1 MKIIFPLK
9 CWGPA
14 SLSSSD
20 HVPWTC
26 LLHWNNHLHFT
37 ALKVVF
43 WLGVFLSNGIGN
55 FMKLCARRRLCNR
68 KIISLLVAVQAS
80 TNEPSFPF
88 GLCSDW
94 SLRPCSPSV
103 PEFSDFML
111 LLYRVSS
118 LLPTGA
124 ALQRQGGCL
133 LQPVTHWW
141 SRGKALLYPWSWRF
155 QLIFSLRYLQVWL
168 DLARLDRCWPGA
180 EWIHRPCFLVAF
192 VQRLIPLNSKGNK
205 A

>member
-20 HVPWTC
+20 QVPWTC

-37 ALKVVF
+37 ALKAVF

-55 FMKLCARRRLCNR
+55 FMKLCARRRLCNS
-68 KIISLLVAVQAS
+68 KIISLLAAVQAS

-103 PEFSDFML
+103 LSSVISCCSFVAVNSL
-111 LLYRVSS
+111 LLQELLCNAREDAYSS
-118 LLPTGA
+118 QSPTDEAGEKPCSTP
-124 ALQRQGGCL
+124 GPGD
-133 LQPVTHWW
+133 
-141 SRGKALLYPWSWRF
+141 SSWFPHCRF
-155 QLIFSLRYLQVWL
+155 DLTWQVLTWGRM
-168 DLARLDRCWPGA
+168 D
-180 EWIHRPCFLVAF
+180 
-192 VQRLIPLNSKGNK
+192 S
-205 A
+205 